1 MERLKSDSFTA
12 YLEAKQRMDQA
23 RKPSPGGTAFSLLT
37 LLADAPAKQMP
48 VTELMAASSMAFG
61 PFADALKSLG
71 DLGYLTL
78 SGQPGSEVATLTK
91 LGEEVSHLAVH
102 DPRGR

>member
-1 MERLKSDSFTA
+1 MDQPKTDSFTA
-12 YLEAKQRMDQA
+12 YLEAKRRMEQA
-23 RKPSPGGTAFSLLT
+23 QKPATGGSAFSLLT

-61 PFADALKSLG
+61 AFADALKSLA

-78 SGQPGSEVATLTK
+78 TGQPGSEVAALTK
-91 LGEEVSHLAVH
+91 LGEEVSQVA
-102 DPRGR
+102 RK

>member
-1 MERLKSDSFTA
+1 MDQPKTDSFTA
-12 YLEAKQRMDQA
+12 YLEAKQRMEQA
-23 RKPSPGGTAFSLLT
+23 RKPATGGSAFSLLT

-61 PFADALKSLG
+61 PFADALKSLA

-78 SGQPGSEVATLTK
+78 TGQPGSEVAALTK
-91 LGEEVSHLAVH
+91 LGEEVSQVA
-102 DPRGR
+102 RK

>member
-1 MERLKSDSFTA
+1 MERLKADSFTA
-12 YLEAKQRMDQA
+12 YLEAKQRMEQA
-23 RKPSPGGTAFSLLT
+23 RKQATGGTAFSVLT

-71 DLGYLTL
+71 ELGYLTL
-78 SGQPGSEVATLTK
+78 TGAPGSEVATLTK
-91 LGEEVSHLAVH
+91 LGEEVSQLA
-102 DPRGR
+102 RK

>member
-1 MERLKSDSFTA
+1 MERLKADSFTA

-23 RKPSPGGTAFSLLT
+23 RKPATGATAFSLLT
-37 LLADAPAKQMP
+37 LLADAPAKAMP
-48 VTELMAASSMAFG
+48 VTGLMAASSMAFG

-78 SGQPGSEVATLTK
+78 TGPPGSEVATLTR
-91 LGEEVSHLAVH
+91 LGEEVSQLA
-102 DPRGR
+102 RK

>member
-1 MERLKSDSFTA
+1 MERLKADSFTA
-12 YLEAKQRMDQA
+12 YLEAKQRMEQG
-23 RKPSPGGTAFSLLT
+23 RKPAPGGTAFSLLT

-78 SGQPGSEVATLTK
+78 TGPPGSEVAALTR
-91 LGEEVSHLAVH
+91 LGEEVSQLA
-102 DPRGR
+102 RK

>member
-1 MERLKSDSFTA
+1 MERLKADSFTA
-12 YLEAKQRMDQA
+12 YLEAKQRMHQA
-23 RKPSPGGTAFSLLT
+23 RKPATGGTAFSLLT

-61 PFADALKSLG
+61 PFADALRSLG

-78 SGQPGSEVATLTK
+78 TGPPGSEVATLTR
-91 LGEEVSHLAVH
+91 LGEEVSELA
-102 DPRGR
+102 RK

>member
-12 YLEAKQRMDQA
+12 YLEAKQQLDQA
-23 RKPSPGGTAFSLLT
+23 RKPTTGGTAFSLLT

-48 VTELMAASSMAFG
+48 VKDLMAASSMPFG

-71 DLGYLTL
+71 DLGYVTL
-78 SGQPGSEVATLTK
+78 SGPPGSESATLTK
-91 LGEEVSHLAVH
+91 LGEEVSELA
-102 DPRGR
+102 RK